1 MMTVTQRDVMVRN
14 EYYKDQMRA
23 AQRDRLA
30 RQAMAR
36 GNERGRICC
45 AALAWLGRC
54 LLVWGSSLQRRYGAV
69 MSSSLPQPAK
79 PEMSG
84 HLG

>member
-1 MMTVTQRDVMVRN
+1 MMTVTQRDLMVRN

-23 AQRDRLA
+23 AHRDRMV
-30 RQAMAR
+30 RQALAGR
-36 GNERGRICC
+36 SDSGRICC
-45 AALAWLGRC
+45 VALAWLGRR
-54 LLVWGSSLQRRYGAV
+54 LLVWGSSLQQRYGAV